1 MSELDQYDYDLPRD
15 LIAQQPLAVRS
26 DARLMIVRRQSE
38 TIDHAHVRDLPEILT
53 NKDCLV
59 FNDTKVIPARLVGR
73 RDRTGARWSGLFLSA
88 DENGVWQVLSK
99 TRGKLEPGEAIVVV
113 SWDVRQ
119 SVTLR
124 LLTKLDGGV
133 WAVRPEPLGDPMEI
147 LQCVG
152 RVPLPPYIRDSEMT
166 ESDVE
171 TYQTVFATQ
180 PGAVAAPTA
189 GLHFTPELLTQ
200 LSRRG
205 IEREFVTLHVGIGTF
220 RPITAERLDEH
231 VMHSEWCSL
240 SADVAQKL
248 NQARA
253 AGRRLIAVGTTVART
268 LESALGS
275 HHAPRDD
282 GISRSEMPTLE
293 PFQGTTNL
301 FIRPP
306 YQFRAVDALLTNF
319 HLPKS
324 TLLILVR
331 TFGGDALIR
340 RAYEQAIAER
350 YRFYSY
356 GDAMLIL

>member
-1 MSELDQYDYDLPRD
+1 MSELDQYDYALPRD
-15 LIAQQPLAVRS
+15 LIAQHPLAVRS
-26 DARLMIVRRQSE
+26 DARLMIVRRADQSIE
-38 TIDHAHVRDLPEILT
+38 HSYVRDLPELLT
-53 NKDCLV
+53 AGDCLV

-73 RDRTGARWSGLFLSA
+73 RDRTGARWSGLFLTA
-88 DENGVWQVLSK
+88 DDNGVWQVLSK

-133 WAVRPEPLGDPMEI
+133 WAVRPEPLGDALEI
-147 LQCVG
+147 LSRVG

-166 ESDVE
+166 EADVA
-171 TYQTVFATQ
+171 TYQTVFAAQ

-189 GLHFTPELLTQ
+189 GLHFTPELLAQ
-200 LSRRG
+200 LKERG
-205 IEREFVTLHVGIGTF
+205 IGREFVTLHVGIGTF
-220 RPITAERLDEH
+220 RPITADRLAEH

-240 SADVAQKL
+240 SAAAVQQLQDTR
-248 NQARA
+248 QAGHRV
-253 AGRRLIAVGTTVART
+253 IAVGTTVART
-268 LESALGS
+268 LESAAAGGELRSLSGS
-275 HHAPRDD
+275 TD
-282 GISRSEMPTLE
+282 
-293 PFQGTTNL
+293 L

-356 GDAMLIL
+356 GDAMLIV